1 MSDKLCVC
9 GHVMESRV
17 TGKMIGLHPSD
28 LGPNALNSEYL
39 AADLYICHWCG
50 RMAFFE
56 PENARALRFRRACE
70 NKTID
75 QLRAIVDGEQ
85 PELLKKAAG
94 EELEA
99 KESLARW
106 KEQKRREGEERR
118 EERRKMFSKLLG
130 RDEDGDKPAKN
141 RPPEF

>member
-1 MSDKLCVC
+1 MADKLCVC

-17 TGKMIGLHPSD
+17 TGKKIELHTADTGS
-28 LGPNALNSEYL
+28 LWSEFL
-39 AADLYICHWCG
+39 AADLYICPWCG

-56 PENARALRFRRACE
+56 PEEARALRFRRACE

-106 KEQKRREGEERR
+106 KEQKRREEEERR
-118 EERRKMFSKLLG
+118 GERKKMFAKLLG
-130 RDEDGDKPAKN
+130 KDEDDDKPPKN

>member
-1 MSDKLCVC
+1 MADKLCVC

-17 TGKMIGLHPSD
+17 TGKKIELHTADTGS
-28 LGPNALNSEYL
+28 LWSEFL
-39 AADLYICHWCG
+39 AADLYICPWCG

-56 PENARALRFRRACE
+56 PEEARALRFRRACE

-106 KEQKRREGEERR
+106 KEQKRREEEERR
-118 EERRKMFSKLLG
+118 GERKKMFSKLLG
-130 RDEDGDKPAKN
+130 KDEDDDKLTKN

>member
-17 TGKMIGLHPSD
+17 TGKKIELHTADTGS
-28 LGPNALNSEYL
+28 LWSEFL
-39 AADLYICHWCG
+39 AADLYICPWCG

-56 PENARALRFRRACE
+56 PEEARALRFRRACE

-106 KEQKRREGEERR
+106 KEQKRREEEERR
-118 EERRKMFSKLLG
+118 GERKKMFSKLLG
-130 RDEDGDKPAKN
+130 KDEDDDKLTKN

>member
-1 MSDKLCVC
+1 MADKLCVC

-17 TGKMIGLHPSD
+17 TGKKIELHTADTGS
-28 LGPNALNSEYL
+28 LWREFL
-39 AADLYICHWCG
+39 AADLYICPWCG

-56 PENARALRFRRACE
+56 PEEARALRFRRACE

-106 KEQKRREGEERR
+106 KEQKRREEEERR
-118 EERRKMFSKLLG
+118 GERKKMFSKLLG
-130 RDEDGDKPAKN
+130 KDEDDDKLTKN

>member
-17 TGKMIGLHPSD
+17 TGKKIELHTADTGS
-28 LGPNALNSEYL
+28 LWSEFL
-39 AADLYICHWCG
+39 AADLYICPWCG

-56 PENARALRFRRACE
+56 PEEARALRFRRACE

-106 KEQKRREGEERR
+106 KEQKRREEEERR
-118 EERRKMFSKLLG
+118 GERKKMFSKLLG
-130 RDEDGDKPAKN
+130 KDEDDDKLTKN
-141 RPPEF
+141 RPPEL

>member
-1 MSDKLCVC
+1 
-9 GHVMESRV
+9 
-17 TGKMIGLHPSD
+17 
-28 LGPNALNSEYL
+28 
-39 AADLYICHWCG
+39 
-50 RMAFFE
+50 MAFFE
-56 PENARALRFRRACE
+56 PEEARALRFRRACE

-99 KESLARW
+99 KESLAHW
-106 KEQKRREGEERR
+106 KEQKRREEEERR
-118 EERRKMFSKLLG
+118 GERKKMFAKLLG
-130 RDEDGDKPAKN
+130 KDEDDDKPTKN

>member
-1 MSDKLCVC
+1 MADKLCVC

-17 TGKMIGLHPSD
+17 TGKKIELHTADTGS
-28 LGPNALNSEYL
+28 LWSEFL
-39 AADLYICHWCG
+39 AADLYICPWCG

-56 PENARALRFRRACE
+56 PEEARALRFRRACE

-106 KEQKRREGEERR
+106 KEQKRREEEERR
-118 EERRKMFSKLLG
+118 GERKKMFSKLLG
-130 RDEDGDKPAKN
+130 KDEDDDKLTKN
-141 RPPEF
+141 RPPEL

>member
-1 MSDKLCVC
+1 MADKLCVC

-17 TGKMIGLHPSD
+17 TGKKIELHTADTGS
-28 LGPNALNSEYL
+28 LWSEFL
-39 AADLYICHWCG
+39 AADLYICPWCG

-56 PENARALRFRRACE
+56 PEEARALRFRRACE

-106 KEQKRREGEERR
+106 KEQKRREEEERR
-118 EERRKMFSKLLG
+118 GERKKMLAKLLG
-130 RDEDGDKPAKN
+130 RDEDDGKPPKN

>member
-1 MSDKLCVC
+1 MADKLCVC

-17 TGKMIGLHPSD
+17 TGKKIELHTADTGS
-28 LGPNALNSEYL
+28 LWSEFL
-39 AADLYICHWCG
+39 AADLYICPWCG

-56 PENARALRFRRACE
+56 PEEARALRFRRACE

-85 PELLKKAAG
+85 PGLLKKAAG

-106 KEQKRREGEERR
+106 KEQKRREEEERR
-118 EERRKMFSKLLG
+118 GERKKMFSKLLG
-130 RDEDGDKPAKN
+130 KDKDDDKPAKN

>member
-1 MSDKLCVC
+1 MLGKLCVC
-9 GHVMESRV
+9 GHEMKPQ
-17 TGKMIGLHPSD
+17 GKQTLEMNGSS
-28 LGPNALNSEYL
+28 LGSNIWTDHVPVEV
-39 AADLYICHWCG
+39 YICSWCG

-56 PENARALRFRRACE
+56 PEEARALRFRRACE

-106 KEQKRREGEERR
+106 KEQKRREEEERR
-118 EERRKMFSKLLG
+118 GERKKMFAKLLG
-130 RDEDGDKPAKN
+130 KDEDDDKPTKN

>member
-1 MSDKLCVC
+1 MADKLCVC

-17 TGKMIGLHPSD
+17 TGKKIELHTADTGSRW
-28 LGPNALNSEYL
+28 SEFL
-39 AADLYICHWCG
+39 AADLYICPWCG

-56 PENARALRFRRACE
+56 PEEARALRFRRACE

-106 KEQKRREGEERR
+106 KEQKRREEEERR
-118 EERRKMFSKLLG
+118 GERKKMFAKLLG
-130 RDEDGDKPAKN
+130 RDEDDGKPPKN

>member
-1 MSDKLCVC
+1 MEDKLCVC

-17 TGKMIGLHPSD
+17 TGKKIELHTADTGS
-28 LGPNALNSEYL
+28 LWSEFL
-39 AADLYICHWCG
+39 AADLYICPWCG

-56 PENARALRFRRACE
+56 PEEARALRFRRACE

-106 KEQKRREGEERR
+106 KEQKRREEEERR
-118 EERRKMFSKLLG
+118 GERKKMFAKLLG
-130 RDEDGDKPAKN
+130 RDEDDGKPPKN

>member
-1 MSDKLCVC
+1 MADKLCVC

-17 TGKMIGLHPSD
+17 TGKKIELHTADTGS
-28 LGPNALNSEYL
+28 LWSEFL
-39 AADLYICHWCG
+39 AADLYICPWCG

-56 PENARALRFRRACE
+56 PEEARALRFRRACE

-106 KEQKRREGEERR
+106 KEQKRREEEERR
-118 EERRKMFSKLLG
+118 GERKKMFSKLLG
-130 RDEDGDKPAKN
+130 KDKDDDKPAKN

>member
-17 TGKMIGLHPSD
+17 TGKKIELHTADTGS
-28 LGPNALNSEYL
+28 LWSEFL
-39 AADLYICHWCG
+39 AADLYICPWCG

-56 PENARALRFRRACE
+56 PEEARALRFRRACE

-106 KEQKRREGEERR
+106 KEQKRREEEERR
-118 EERRKMFSKLLG
+118 GERKKMFSKLLG
-130 RDEDGDKPAKN
+130 KNEDDDKLTKN

>member
-1 MSDKLCVC
+1 MADKLCVC

-17 TGKMIGLHPSD
+17 TGKKIELHTADTGS
-28 LGPNALNSEYL
+28 LWSEFL
-39 AADLYICHWCG
+39 AADLYICPWCG

-56 PENARALRFRRACE
+56 PEEARALRFRRACE

-106 KEQKRREGEERR
+106 KEQKRREEEERR
-118 EERRKMFSKLLG
+118 GERKKMFSKLLG
-130 RDEDGDKPAKN
+130 RDEDDDKPTKN

>member
-1 MSDKLCVC
+1 MADKLCVC

-17 TGKMIGLHPSD
+17 TGKKIELHTADTGS
-28 LGPNALNSEYL
+28 LWSEFL
-39 AADLYICHWCG
+39 AADLYICPWCG

-56 PENARALRFRRACE
+56 PEEARALRFRRACE

-106 KEQKRREGEERR
+106 KEQKRREEEERR
-118 EERRKMFSKLLG
+118 GERKKFFSNLLG
-130 RDEDGDKPAKN
+130 KDGDDDKPTKN

>member
-1 MSDKLCVC
+1 MADKLCVC

-17 TGKMIGLHPSD
+17 TGKKIELHTADTGS
-28 LGPNALNSEYL
+28 LWSEFL
-39 AADLYICHWCG
+39 AADLYICPWCG

-56 PENARALRFRRACE
+56 PEEARALRFRRACE

-85 PELLKKAAG
+85 PELLKKVAG

-99 KESLARW
+99 KESLAHW
-106 KEQKRREGEERR
+106 KEQKRREEEERR
-118 EERRKMFSKLLG
+118 GERKKMFAKLLG
-130 RDEDGDKPAKN
+130 KDEDDDKPTKN

>member
-1 MSDKLCVC
+1 MADKLCVC

-17 TGKMIGLHPSD
+17 TGKKIELHTADTGS
-28 LGPNALNSEYL
+28 LWSEFL
-39 AADLYICHWCG
+39 AADLYSCPWCG

-56 PENARALRFRRACE
+56 PEEARALRFRRACE

-106 KEQKRREGEERR
+106 KEQKRREEEERR
-118 EERRKMFSKLLG
+118 GERKKMFSKLLG
-130 RDEDGDKPAKN
+130 KNEDDDKLTKN

>member
-1 MSDKLCVC
+1 MADKLCVC

-17 TGKMIGLHPSD
+17 TGKKIELHTADTGS
-28 LGPNALNSEYL
+28 LWSEFL
-39 AADLYICHWCG
+39 AADLYICPWCG

-56 PENARALRFRRACE
+56 PEEARALRFRRACE

-99 KESLARW
+99 KESLAHW
-106 KEQKRREGEERR
+106 KEQKRREEEERR
-118 EERRKMFSKLLG
+118 GERKKMFAKLLG
-130 RDEDGDKPAKN
+130 TDEDDDKPTKN

>member
-1 MSDKLCVC
+1 MADKLCVC

-17 TGKMIGLHPSD
+17 TGKKIELHTADTGS
-28 LGPNALNSEYL
+28 LWSEFL
-39 AADLYICHWCG
+39 AADLYSCPGCG

-56 PENARALRFRRACE
+56 PEEARALRFRRACE

-106 KEQKRREGEERR
+106 KEQKRREEEERR
-118 EERRKMFSKLLG
+118 GERKKMFSKLLG
-130 RDEDGDKPAKN
+130 KNEDDDKLTKN

>member
-17 TGKMIGLHPSD
+17 TGKKIELHTADTGS
-28 LGPNALNSEYL
+28 LWSEFL
-39 AADLYICHWCG
+39 AADLYICPWCG

-56 PENARALRFRRACE
+56 PEEARALRFRRACE

-106 KEQKRREGEERR
+106 KEQKRREEEERR
-118 EERRKMFSKLLG
+118 GERKKMFSKLLG
-130 RDEDGDKPAKN
+130 KDEADDKLTKN
-141 RPPEF
+141 RPPEL

>member
-1 MSDKLCVC
+1 MADKLCVC

-17 TGKMIGLHPSD
+17 TGKKIELHTADTGS
-28 LGPNALNSEYL
+28 LWSEFL
-39 AADLYICHWCG
+39 AADLYICPWCG

-56 PENARALRFRRACE
+56 PEEARALRFRRACE

-106 KEQKRREGEERR
+106 KEQKRREEEERR
-118 EERRKMFSKLLG
+118 GERKKMFSKLLG
-130 RDEDGDKPAKN
+130 KDKDDDKPTKN

>member
-1 MSDKLCVC
+1 MADKLCVC

-17 TGKMIGLHPSD
+17 TGKKIELHTADTGS
-28 LGPNALNSEYL
+28 LWSEFL
-39 AADLYICHWCG
+39 AADLYICPWCG

-56 PENARALRFRRACE
+56 PEEARALRFRRACE

-106 KEQKRREGEERR
+106 KEQKRREEEERR
-118 EERRKMFSKLLG
+118 GERKKMFAKLLG
-130 RDEDGDKPAKN
+130 KDEDDDKPTKT